1 MQEFDFTLDL
11 RAVDGTCPNR
21 AGMMLFAFQRRA
33 ALRAGYARDPR
44 EDSMKVRNSIG
55 AAALVAGLLMT
66 IGSAAAYDESK
77 YPDFNGQWRRASRV
91 QSDRIGA
98 AFDPSKPF
106 GRREAPPLTAEY
118 QAIYDANL
126 ADMEQGGQGIDPTYK
141 CLSPGMP
148 RVMIPYSGMEFV
160 VTPTATLILFERDWD
175 FNRHIYTDGR
185 GFPADMDLEPRYL
198 GYSIGKW
205 LDTDGDGRYDTLTVE
220 TRGLKGPRVYD
231 ASGIPLHADNETVIQ
246 ERIYLDKADPNLMH
260 DDITTIDHA
269 LTRPWVVNQVYR
281 RKVSDKPLWLNH
293 EVCGEGNNHIGIGK
307 ENYFLSGDGF
317 LMPTKKGQAAPDLRY
332 FKTLKQ

>member
-1 MQEFDFTLDL
+1 
-11 RAVDGTCPNR
+11 
-21 AGMMLFAFQRRA
+21 
-33 ALRAGYARDPR
+33 
-44 EDSMKVRNSIG
+44 MKVRNSIG

-231 ASGIPLHADNETVIQ
+231 ATGIPLHADNETIIH
-246 ERIYLDKADPNLMH
+246 ERIYLDKTDKNLLH
-260 DDITTIDHA
+260 DDIATIDHA
-269 LTRPWVVNQVYR
+269 LTRPWVVEKSFR
-281 RKVSDKPLWLNH
+281 RIASDKPLWFGHN
-293 EVCGEGNNHIGIGK
+293 VCGEGNAHVGIGK
-307 ENYFLSGDGF
+307 EVYYLSGDGL
-317 LMPTKKGQAAPDLRY
+317 LMPAIKDQAPPDLRY
-332 FKTLKQ
+332 FKKYGQ